1 MSGECCDDL
10 KSAHNQD
17 CTKDECDTYLR
28 VCLKE
33 FQAKITPTGPCSYGS
48 GLTSVLG
55 GNIIYM
61 NNKFNQ
67 LGKNP
72 GESGR
77 IIIPFQFAWPVSRT
91 FSTSRAPIVI
101 SCKVC
106 VL

>member
-33 FQAKITPTGPCSYGS
+33 FQAKITPTGPCNYGFA
-48 GLTSVLG
+48 LTSVLG

-67 LGKNP
+67 KGKNT
-72 GESGR
+72 GENGR
-77 IIIPFQFAWPVSRT
+77 IIIPFQFAWPVS
-91 FSTSRAPIVI
+91 
-101 SCKVC
+101 
-106 VL
+106 